1 MCAHGLVG
9 DQPIQFLIDSGAAV
23 SVISYHIL
31 SSSARKEM
39 TKTAPLTVGAN
50 SLPLDVLG
58 SESLEVNLDSSSA
71 SHVFIVAKKLT
82 VDCLIRHRF
91 LV

>member
-9 DQPIQFLIDSGAAV
+9 DQPIQFLIDSGAAAV

-39 TKTAPLTVGAN
+39 TKTAPHTVGAN
-50 SLPLDVLG
+50 GLPLDVLG
-58 SESLEVNLDSSSA
+58 SVSLDMARNSGHEYLKPATRVMKN
-71 SHVFIVAKKLT
+71 
-82 VDCLIRHRF
+82 
-91 LV
+91 